1 MGMDQ
6 YGHVPSI
13 SMGTK
18 WPSFRRKLTHTHTHT
33 HSIFQLRSTRIP
45 GLPWHSFGVV
55 DGLGVI
61 DLQEISSAPP
71 DHKKAICPN
80 PPIENG
86 VPLKSP
92 IIDLCLHHFHI
103 GVSSYSLSFDGHIER
118 QKHPEKMAEEQCGR
132 AGIQLWSSSSSRGAW
147 NVTKHPAGICALIS
161 L

>member
-1 MGMDQ
+1 MFPLYQ
-6 YGHVPSI
+6 WVPNGHPFAAS
-13 SMGTK
+13 
-18 WPSFRRKLTHTHTHT
+18 LHTHTHT

-103 GVSSYSLSFDGHIER
+103 GVSSYSLSFDG
-118 QKHPEKMAEEQCGR
+118 QKIGKYTVQYPIFSHTPKYPK
-132 AGIQLWSSSSSRGAW
+132 S
-147 NVTKHPAGICALIS
+147 V
-161 L
+161 